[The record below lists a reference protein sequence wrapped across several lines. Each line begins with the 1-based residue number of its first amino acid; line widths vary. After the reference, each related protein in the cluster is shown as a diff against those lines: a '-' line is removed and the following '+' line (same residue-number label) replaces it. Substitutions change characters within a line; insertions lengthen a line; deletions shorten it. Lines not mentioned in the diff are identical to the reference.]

1 MARSTTLSVTGLAR
15 ALERKPEDVIAA
27 KETARE
33 REMKS
38 NLWDELDD
46 PVEKLLWLLLLH
58 DPEVE
63 VNAAE
68 GSVSGI
74 DPEFSTIIDQFKEEA
89 RETDANMELIPTLN
103 FT

>member
-1 MARSTTLSVTGLAR
+1 MSVDGLAR
-15 ALERKPEDVIAA
+15 ALKSKPEEVIAA

-63 VNAAE
+63 VNADE

-74 DPEFSTIIDQFKEEA
+74 DPKWSEDIDQLLDKV
-89 RETDANMELIPTLN
+89 RELDVNMRRLVPLLSFIT
-103 FT
+103 